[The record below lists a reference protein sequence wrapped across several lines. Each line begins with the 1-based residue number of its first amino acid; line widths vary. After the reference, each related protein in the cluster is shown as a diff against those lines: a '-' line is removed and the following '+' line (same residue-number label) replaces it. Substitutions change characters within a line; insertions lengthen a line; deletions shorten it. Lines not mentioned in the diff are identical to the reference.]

1 MLKKALVMSV
11 LIVVAL
17 ATNGTRPASA
27 IAVLTQDLRPL
38 PSVPSTVDSSAVG
51 GDPGEE
57 VREEFHQ
64 TYPLS
69 ATGRVGL
76 ENINGGVQIKVW
88 DRAAVQLD
96 ATKKAYRKERL
107 AEAKI
112 EVNSTEDNLH
122 IRTEYPDW
130 NQNFRSG
137 NERYDNPATVEYILT
152 IPRKAI
158 IDSIELVNGSID
170 IDGVEGSVKAS
181 SINGP
186 VNARGLRGDV
196 KLSTINGPLQA
207 VITQLD
213 ESHPI
218 SVGSVNG
225 SVTLVIPSDSNASVR
240 AGTVHGSITNDFGLL
255 VKHGEYVG
263 HSLDGQIGNGGARI
277 KLGNVNG
284 GIMLNHAQDGRQLSP
299 ATSLALDQEKDKE
312 KDKDKNKDKDKD
324 DYKVMGEEISRQVE
338 QATATVAAIDAS
350 QAAKVNSAKMTRDLQ
365 REAQRQVDSAIRD
378 AQREMERAQLE
389 IQRETARQVREIR
402 VTRVRGTGSGSGSGA
417 GSGSGNGAGWNGR
430 GVSAQETKTFT
441 VNGAPRVNVSTFDG
455 SVVVNGWDKSEV
467 MYTATKRGD
476 DDEGLRQVNIQTE
489 QDGAGVSIIATSND
503 QRSGSA
509 QLEVWVPRKATLH
522 VSSDDGSLKLNGV
535 SGDITL
541 RTGDGSIEVNDG
553 GGALQL
559 NTGDGHIHVIK
570 FDGQLDART
579 GDGSIQLDGS
589 FNALSARTGDGG
601 ISLTVPSSSNF
612 TVETNADN
620 EVTNEGLTL
629 SEDIAPSRRVKRW
642 RVGNGGKVF
651 VLHTGDGN
659 IVLRSR

>member
-1 MLKKALVMSV
+1 
-11 LIVVAL
+11 
-17 ATNGTRPASA
+17 
-27 IAVLTQDLRPL
+27 
-38 PSVPSTVDSSAVG
+38 
-51 GDPGEE
+51 
-57 VREEFHQ
+57 
-64 TYPLS
+64 
-69 ATGRVGL
+69 
-76 ENINGGVQIKVW
+76 
-88 DRAAVQLD
+88 
-96 ATKKAYRKERL
+96 
-107 AEAKI
+107 
-112 EVNSTEDNLH
+112 
-122 IRTEYPDW
+122 
-130 NQNFRSG
+130 
-137 NERYDNPATVEYILT
+137 
-152 IPRKAI
+152 
-158 IDSIELVNGSID
+158 
-170 IDGVEGSVKAS
+170 
-181 SINGP
+181 
-186 VNARGLRGDV
+186 
-196 KLSTINGPLQA
+196 
-207 VITQLD
+207 LD
-213 ESHPI
+213 EAHPI
-218 SVGSVNG
+218 SLGSVNG

-240 AGTVHGSITNDFGLL
+240 AGTVHGGITNDFGLN

-263 HSLDGQIGNGGARI
+263 HSLDGQIGKGGARI

-284 GIMLNHAQDGRQLSP
+284 GIMLNHAQDGRTLSP
-299 ATSLALDQEKDKE
+299 ATSLAIDKE
-312 KDKDKNKDKDKD
+312 KDKEKNKDKDKD
-324 DYKVMGEEISRQVE
+324 DYRVMGNEISRQVE
-338 QATATVAAIDAS
+338 QANATAMEAS
-350 QAAKVNSAKMTRDLQ
+350 QVATANSARLTREAQ

-389 IQRETARQVREIR
+389 IQRETARQVREQVR
-402 VTRVRGTGSGSGSGA
+402 VTTVHGRGVGS
-417 GSGSGNGAGWNGR
+417 GSGSGNGAGWSGR
-430 GVSAQETKTFT
+430 GVSAQESKSFT

-476 DDEGLRQVNIQTE
+476 DDEGLKQVNIQTE
-489 QDGAGVSIIATSND
+489 QDGAGVSIIASSND

-522 VSSDDGSLKLNGV
+522 VSSDDGSLKLSGV

-601 ISLTVPSSSNF
+601 ISLTVPSGSNF

-620 EVTNEGLTL
+620 EVTNEGLSL

-651 VLHTGDGN
+651 VLHTGDGQ